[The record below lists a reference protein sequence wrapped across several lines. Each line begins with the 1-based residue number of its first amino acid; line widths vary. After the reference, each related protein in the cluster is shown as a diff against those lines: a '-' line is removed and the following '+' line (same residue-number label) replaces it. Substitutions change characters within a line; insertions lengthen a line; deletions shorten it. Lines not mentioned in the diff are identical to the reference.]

1 MWPRG
6 RNTESAYQESFPKF
20 FFFLPVI
27 KKYKSQFIFVFK
39 VVVTSLCKILFQEP
53 ERKVYI
59 DFALMIVLAFVT
71 LTSISPSELT

>member
-6 RNTESAYQESFPKF
+6 RYTENAYQESFLK

-27 KKYKSQFIFVFK
+27 KKYKPQFIFVFK
-39 VVVTSLCKILFQEP
+39 VVVPSLCKILFQEP

-59 DFALMIVLAFVT
+59 DFVLMIVLAFVT
-71 LTSISPSELT
+71 LTSISPCELT